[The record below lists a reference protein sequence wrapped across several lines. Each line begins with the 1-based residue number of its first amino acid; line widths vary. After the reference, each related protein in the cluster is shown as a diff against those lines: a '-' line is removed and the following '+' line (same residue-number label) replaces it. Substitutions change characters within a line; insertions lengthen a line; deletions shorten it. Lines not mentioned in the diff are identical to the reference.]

1 MKHCFI
7 IGSKGIPAHYGGL
20 ETFVEKLTQYRSGDQ
35 ILYYVA
41 RMGDRDFQY
50 EYNGARCFNLAVP
63 GIGPAKAVFYD
74 LKALQWCIHYCRS
87 RPGVKNPAF
96 YVLACRIGPFI
107 GFFKKQISRL
117 GGTLYVNPDGHEWM
131 RQKWRFPVRL
141 YWKLSERL
149 MVKQADL
156 LICDSRNME
165 KYIKK
170 EYASYAPRTVFI
182 AYGADLGPSGLADD
196 DGRFSEWLR
205 SRGLRRKEYYLTV
218 GRFVPEN
225 SFEVMI
231 REFMASQSGRDLA
244 VIATADDRFM
254 AKLERRLH
262 FTRDKRI
269 KFVGSV
275 YDQEL
280 LQKIRENA
288 WGYLHGHTVGGTNPS
303 LLEAMSA
310 TDVNLLFK
318 VRFNQEVGGNGALYW
333 NKKPGNLAA
342 LIDRADRLPKEERN
356 RLGAQ
361 AKKRVKDRYA
371 WEKICEK
378 YETLFL
384 KDGELF

>member
-20 ETFVEKLTQYRSGDQ
+20 ETFVEKLTQYRSSEQ
-35 ILYYVA
+35 ILYYVV
-41 RMGDRDFQY
+41 RMGNRDFQY
-50 EYNGARCFNLAVP
+50 EYNGARCFNLSVP
-63 GIGPAKAVFYD
+63 EIGPAKAVFYD
-74 LKALQWCIHYCRS
+74 LRALQWCIHYCKLH
-87 RPGVKNPAF
+87 PAIKNPVF

-107 GFFKKQISRL
+107 DFFKKQICGL
-117 GGTLYVNPDGHEWM
+117 GGRLYVNPDGHEWM
-131 RQKWRFPVRL
+131 RQKWRLPVRL

-156 LICDSRNME
+156 LICDSKNME

-170 EYASYAPRTVFI
+170 EYAVYAPRTVFI
-182 AYGADLGPSGLADD
+182 AYGAELGPSKLPDD
-196 DGRFSEWLR
+196 DPRFLEWLR
-205 SRGLRRKEYYLTV
+205 ARGLRKKEYYLTV

-225 SFEVMI
+225 SFETMI
-231 REFMASQSGRDLA
+231 REFMASRSRRDLT
-244 VIATADDRFM
+244 IITTTDDRFM
-254 AKLERRLH
+254 ARLEKKLH
-262 FTRDKRI
+262 FTRDERI

-280 LQKIRENA
+280 LRKIRENA

-318 VRFNQEVGGNGALYW
+318 VRFNQEVGGNSALYW
-333 NKKPGNLAA
+333 DKNSGSLAA
-342 LIDRADRLPKEERN
+342 LIDRADRLSQEER
-356 RLGAQ
+356 RQLGAR
-361 AKKRVKDRYA
+361 AKKRIKDHYA
-371 WEKICEK
+371 WKKICEK

-384 KDGELF
+384 KDGEFF